1 MRGGSIL
8 NPQEYYEKLPN
19 AVRDIIDDYVLAAKT
34 RNSIYIPPKDVITNK
49 DTLKTY
55 LETLNN
61 TDRNKLFKAL
71 LGRSTGAG
79 TFTSEQSTRILSE
92 ILDNTTKDN
101 TEKKD
106 LEDRIQIV
114 WNEFDKM
121 DMSERYSSGKEEN
134 LTNLL
139 KKRNQ
144 MNNDIAKKIVE
155 ERIKNLE
162 ISSRTPDEEDELTKL
177 RKL

>member
-19 AVRDIIDDYVLAAKT
+19 AVRDMIDDYVLAAKT
-34 RNSIYIPPKDVITNK
+34 RNSIYIPPKDFIRNTHELN
-49 DTLKTY
+49 TY
-55 LETLNN
+55 LGTLNDTVIN
-61 TDRNKLFKAL
+61 NLFMAL

-79 TFTSEQSTRILSE
+79 AFTSAQSKRILGE

-101 TEKKD
+101 TKKKD

-114 WNEFDKM
+114 WNEFEKM
-121 DMSERYSSGKEEN
+121 DMSERYSSGKGEN

-139 KKRNQ
+139 KERNQ
-144 MNNDIAKKIVE
+144 MDNDIAKKIVE

-162 ISSRTPDEEDELTKL
+162 ILSRTPDEEDELTKL